1 MNLEQQLKQAAEPW
15 LAEENLSQEQADTLA
30 ALVGARSLE
39 RADDATVAQAGARSR
54 ERADDAPVGAQS
66 RQGRPRPRFW
76 WAPRAAA
83 AAAAVLLVTV
93 PVVTGMASSLPIIGP
108 FVSRFA
114 FFDKGTE
121 WALQQRYIAPVGE
134 QSTDQ
139 GYTLRVEGV
148 MADAAR
154 TKVFWTIEGPN
165 LTPGTQ
171 VEFHSTV
178 GSQSTW
184 NTTIVDETLVDG
196 RLVGS
201 TTMGALPGTKA
212 YVTLRLAEVAGVKG
226 NWSVSFEA
234 SRAALDALAR
244 RVETRQQV
252 QGDGWALTV
261 DEVLFAPTETVVKV
275 KTTGTAELEVLSAR
289 LLADGAKVPLHVVD
303 GVQEEDGQS
312 NLRFDRL
319 EQPANLTLQID
330 ELVRVEQG
338 GPVLD
343 LTQPGATVEAEGSIL
358 KLRSIASE
366 NGKTTV
372 TLDVT
377 GSDPYLIHRVRYWR
391 LVGPAGTWLNEASRE
406 VPKDGREMV
415 LTFEGEMQ
423 SPVKLEARQTLKTV
437 ARDLTVTLPTK

>member
-15 LAEENLSQEQADTLA
+15 LAEERLSQEQADQLA
-30 ALVGARSLE
+30 ALVGARSRE
-39 RADDATVAQAGARSR
+39 QADEAQTAPVDFRSR
-54 ERADDAPVGAQS
+54 QA
-66 RQGRPRPRFW
+66 RPRFW
-76 WAPRAAA
+76 WGPRAAA

-121 WALQQRYIAPVGE
+121 WALNQSYIAPVGE

-165 LTPGTQ
+165 LTADTQ
-171 VEFHSTV
+171 LEIDLAV
-178 GSQSTW
+178 GSRGTW
-184 NTTIVDETLVDG
+184 NTTMVDKTVVDG

-201 TTMGALPGTKA
+201 TTMGALPATKA
-212 YVTLRLAEVAGVKG
+212 NVTLRLAEVAGVKG
-226 NWSVSFEA
+226 NWSVSFDA

-252 QGDGWALTV
+252 TGDGWALTV

-289 LLADGAKVPLHVVD
+289 LLADGAKVPLHVLD
-303 GVQEEDGQS
+303 GVQEENGRS
-312 NLRFDRL
+312 ELRFDRL
-319 EQPANLTLQID
+319 EVPAHLTLQID

-343 LTQPGATVEAEGSIL
+343 LTQPGATAEAEGSIL

-366 NGKTTV
+366 SGKTTV

-391 LVGPAGTWLNEASRE
+391 LVGPAGTWLNEESRE
-406 VPKDGREMV
+406 VPKDGGEMV
-415 LTFEGEMQ
+415 LTFEGEMT

-437 ARDLTVTLPTK
+437 ARDLTVTLPTE